1 MGDRARSGTSLLIH
15 GATGDLA
22 LRMLLPSLYFLERD
36 GLLPADLRIRALARS
51 DLAGDAYLETVRAR
65 FATHH
70 GSESMDED
78 VWSRLA
84 RRLSYHPADATD
96 AAALAR
102 LKEEAGLAEDDVV
115 IHYLAVAPQLYAPIV
130 EALGAAG
137 LAGPRARLALEKPIG
152 EDLASARRLNAVLD
166 RVFGEERVFRV
177 DHYLGK
183 ETVQNLLVLRFANS
197 LFEPLWSR
205 AHIEQV
211 QITIAEQLGVGE
223 RAPYYDRTGALK
235 DMVQNHLLQLLCLVA
250 MEPPSRLDPDA
261 VRAEKVKVLEALRP
275 LESDRVL
282 KETVRGQYTAG
293 VVAGERVPG
302 YLEEAPGRSPDTETF
317 VAIRAEVLNWRWR
330 GVPFYLRT
338 GKRLAYRYTEIF
350 IAFRPLPHSIFPPRT
365 SASIRPN
372 ALVIRLQP
380 EERVTLQV
388 MSKVPGLAHEGI
400 NLREVS
406 LDLSLTETFRNYRRR
421 IAYERLLLDLLAG
434 DATLFVRR
442 DEVEAAWRWIDGIY
456 AGWRTVGMAPRPYPA
471 GSWGPAAAI
480 ALTERH
486 GHSWHE

>member
-1 MGDRARSGTSLLIH
+1 MTDGRAARPVLILY

-22 LRMLLPSLYFLERD
+22 QRMLLPSLYFLERD
-36 GLLPADLRIRALARS
+36 GLLPERLRILAVARTRMAGADFLTAAAARLAEHHGADQLEERPWKRLADRITYHAADAADAGALAAMAEAAEVGRQ
-51 DLAGDAYLETVRAR
+51 
-65 FATHH
+65 
-70 GSESMDED
+70 DE
-78 VWSRLA
+78 
-84 RRLSYHPADATD
+84 
-96 AAALAR
+96 
-102 LKEEAGLAEDDVV
+102 VV
-115 IHYLAVAPQLYAPIV
+115 HYLAVAPRLYAPIV
-130 EALGAAG
+130 AAIGGAG
-137 LAGPRARLALEKPIG
+137 LAGPGARLALEKPIG
-152 EDLASARRLNAVLD
+152 EDLASARALNDAVE
-166 RVFGEERVFRV
+166 RVFSEDRVFRV

-205 AHIEQV
+205 AHVEQV
-211 QITIAEQLGVGE
+211 QITIAEQVGVGD
-223 RAPYYDRTGALK
+223 RADYYDRAGALK

-261 VRAEKVKVLEALRP
+261 VRAEKVKVLRALEP
-275 LESDRVL
+275 FDSARVQRD
-282 KETVRGQYTAG
+282 TVRGRYVAG
-293 VVAGERVPG
+293 VVAGEKVPG
-302 YLEEAPGRSPDTETF
+302 YLDEAPSRNPDTETF
-317 VAIRAEVLNWRWR
+317 VAIRAGVANWRWA

-350 IAFRPLPHSIFPPRT
+350 IAFRELPHSIFAPET
-365 SASIRPN
+365 SAGIRPN

-388 MSKVPGLAHEGI
+388 MSKVPGLGHEGV
-400 NLREVS
+400 NLREVA
-406 LDLSLTETFRNYRRR
+406 LDLSLTEAFRNYRRR

-442 DEVEAAWRWIDGIY
+442 DEVEAAWEWIDGIR
-456 AGWRTVGMAPRPYPA
+456 AGWQAVGMAPKPYPA